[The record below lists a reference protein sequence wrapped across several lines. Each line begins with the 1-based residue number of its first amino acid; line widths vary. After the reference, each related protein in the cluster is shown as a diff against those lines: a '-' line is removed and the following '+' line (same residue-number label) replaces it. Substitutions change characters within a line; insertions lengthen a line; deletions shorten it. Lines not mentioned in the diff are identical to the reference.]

1 MSSDNIT
8 QTKEIKEIKEKIT
21 YNFHKK
27 RDDDIMNIISK
38 DDGGVTIE
46 ITDDDDKK
54 LNINVSQK
62 NKNKFVSSAKC
73 FKYGIFG
80 FASSTMLTIANL
92 FVPKLNPIP
101 NNIQTAS
108 NIFLT
113 HLPNPT
119 YYNIQS
125 ASRVG
130 YFVSIC
136 LILYGLK
143 NMISVSKSVLS
154 EMPEKIGGV
163 TYLRDDE

>member
-62 NKNKFVSSAKC
+62 IKISLYHLQNVLNMEYSVSS
-73 FKYGIFG
+73 
-80 FASSTMLTIANL
+80 
-92 FVPKLNPIP
+92 
-101 NNIQTAS
+101 
-108 NIFLT
+108 
-113 HLPNPT
+113 HL
-119 YYNIQS
+119 Q
-125 ASRVG
+125 
-130 YFVSIC
+130 C
-136 LILYGLK
+136 
-143 NMISVSKSVLS
+143 
-154 EMPEKIGGV
+154 
-163 TYLRDDE
+163 

>member
-8 QTKEIKEIKEKIT
+8 QIKETKEIKEKIT

-27 RDDDIMNIISK
+27 RDDDIMNIVSK
-38 DDGGVTIE
+38 DDGGVIIE

-73 FKYGIFG
+73 FNYGIFG
-80 FASSTMLTIANL
+80 FSSSTMLTIANL

-101 NNIQTAS
+101 NNIQ
-108 NIFLT
+108 
-113 HLPNPT
+113 
-119 YYNIQS
+119 S

-130 YFVSIC
+130 YFVSIG